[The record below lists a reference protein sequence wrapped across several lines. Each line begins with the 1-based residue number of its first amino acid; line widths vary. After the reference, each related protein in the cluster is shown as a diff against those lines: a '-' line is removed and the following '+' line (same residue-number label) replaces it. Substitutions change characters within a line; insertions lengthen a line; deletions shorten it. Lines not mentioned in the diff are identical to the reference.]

1 MQAQGLAAFRLAAVA
16 AYPEERE
23 KRPGNIQPC
32 GLAASRPL
40 LPFFRLHGI
49 KVLAPFAVQ
58 AQGLAAFRLA
68 AVAAYPEERETPEE
82 NSQPA
87 ADRSPRAFPVLPA
100 ARLVALEKSCL

>member
-1 MQAQGLAAFRLAAVA
+1 MGGGCC
-16 AYPEERE
+16 PEHILRFWLHGM
-23 KRPGNIQPC
+23 KGIGTVRRAG
-32 GLAASRPL
+32 SRP
-40 LPFFRLHGI
+40 
-49 KVLAPFAVQ
+49 
-58 AQGLAAFRLA
+58 AAFRLA